1 MNLDLYINSLKEY
14 LKTHRGI
21 DTFYFTVE
29 DNYYEKVTNE
39 AYKNGYEVIHVKEA
53 TFKNRSRIFFRR
65 LRDLHYWMDKCTKL
79 QQELEISSQEFLNLK
94 HSVGYFISKAKQVE
108 TPEEVVTNIQEFITR
123 MEDKY
128 IKEDY

>member
-1 MNLDLYINSLKEY
+1 MDSDLYINSLKEY
-14 LKTHRGI
+14 LETNRGI

-29 DNYYEKVTNE
+29 DKYYDQISDE
-39 AYKNGYEVIHVKEA
+39 AYKNGYEVIHVKEG
-53 TFKNRSRIFFRR
+53 TFKNCSRIFFRR

-128 IKEDY
+128 ITEDV

>member
-1 MNLDLYINSLKEY
+1 MDSDLYINSLKGY
-14 LKTHRGI
+14 LETNRGI
-21 DTFYFTVE
+21 DTFYFIVE
-29 DNYYEKVTNE
+29 DAYYEKVANE
-39 AYKNGYEVIHVKEA
+39 AYENGYEVIHVKEA
-53 TFKNRSRIFFRR
+53 TTKSYSTIHFRR

-108 TPEEVVTNIQEFITR
+108 TPEEVATNIQEFITR

>member
-1 MNLDLYINSLKEY
+1 MDSDLYIKSLKKCLE
-14 LKTHRGI
+14 TNRGV
-21 DTFYFTVE
+21 DTFHFTVE
-29 DNYYEKVTNE
+29 DKYYDQISDE
-39 AYKNGYEVIHVKEA
+39 AYKNGYEVIYVKEG
-53 TFKNRSRIFFRR
+53 TFKNCSRIFFRR

-79 QQELEISSQEFLNLK
+79 QQELEISSQELLNLK

-128 IKEDY
+128 ITEDF